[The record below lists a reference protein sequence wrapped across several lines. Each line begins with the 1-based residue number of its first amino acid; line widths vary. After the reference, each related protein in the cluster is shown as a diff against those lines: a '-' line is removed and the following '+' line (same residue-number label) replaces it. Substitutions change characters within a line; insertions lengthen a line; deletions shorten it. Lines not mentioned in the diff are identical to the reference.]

1 MNEEIT
7 QKGISSWSTDLD
19 MATEFAEMRTRE
31 KDIVA
36 PVKVVFEI
44 EDNETGVSIKHLAP
58 DYNDEVIHSSSIRY
72 IKQGDAELIH
82 DDDDGDYWLIKL
94 KEIYE

>member
-1 MNEEIT
+1 
-7 QKGISSWSTDLD
+7 

-44 EDNETGVSIKHLAP
+44 ENNETGVSIKHLAP
-58 DYNDEVIHSSSIRY
+58 DDNDEVIHSSSIRY

-82 DDDDGDYWLIKL
+82 NDYDGDYWLIKL